1 MTVEVNPHFRPPQ
14 SEFGDVA
21 ITPPIDQ
28 DFFIARVVLYQ
39 DQAICIFPKFFT
51 IGCGF
56 AKEEDWNTNLPIRCD
71 AEEIYAHIEHNK
83 FTTRSAA
90 SNALK
95 QFACFRIGIDAR
107 ISNELPPRQISSP
120 LPILLSDLRRGF
132 SGRSCLQG

>member
-83 FTTRSAA
+83 FY
-90 SNALK
+90 
-95 QFACFRIGIDAR
+95 DA
-107 ISNELPPRQISSP
+107 ISREQCLEAIRLLQDWHRRQ
-120 LPILLSDLRRGF
+120 DK
-132 SGRSCLQG
+132 